1 MSSANAKPLILYIE
15 DDPGSRMLVKRVLES
30 EGYRVAEAVDGL
42 SGIEAAQKHPPDLI
56 LLDVNLGAVSG
67 HEVATKLKSIPST
80 SRIPIVALTA
90 ATVKGDRERAL
101 VAGCDGYIAKPVD
114 VDTLPEQVRKFL
126 GGAHETVGT
135 EERAEKLEEYSRSL
149 VDRLQTNII
158 ELQKANEELRRVDK
172 MKSDFVIL
180 ASHELRTPLTLVY
193 GYVNLLKMEL
203 GQLPPAGRERLD
215 DITRRLTEA
224 SARLAELYD
233 TIINV
238 SLIDSNRLDLALKPI
253 DLFGVITSVVNDV
266 GPIVRQR
273 NLRLTTQDFRG
284 LPRIHADPDY
294 LRRAIANLV
303 NNAIKYT
310 PDAGTIDIAYV
321 RRADTIDIVV
331 ADTGIGIDRSDQ
343 ERIFQKFVV
352 AEDIMQHSTSQS
364 SFLGG
369 GMGLGLTVV
378 RGIVEAHGGRVW
390 VESEGR
396 DPDRLPGAT
405 FHVLLPMPG
414 KSE

>member
-1 MSSANAKPLILYIE
+1 
-15 DDPGSRMLVKRVLES
+15 
-30 EGYRVAEAVDGL
+30 
-42 SGIEAAQKHPPDLI
+42 
-56 LLDVNLGAVSG
+56 
-67 HEVATKLKSIPST
+67 
-80 SRIPIVALTA
+80 
-90 ATVKGDRERAL
+90 
-101 VAGCDGYIAKPVD
+101 
-114 VDTLPEQVRKFL
+114 
-126 GGAHETVGT
+126 
-135 EERAEKLEEYSRSL
+135 
-149 VDRLQTNII
+149 
-158 ELQKANEELRRVDK
+158 
-172 MKSDFVIL
+172 
-180 ASHELRTPLTLVY
+180 
-193 GYVNLLKMEL
+193 
-203 GQLPPAGRERLD
+203 
-215 DITRRLTEA
+215 
-224 SARLAELYD
+224 LAELYD

-284 LPRIHADPDY
+284 LPKINADPDY

-310 PDAGTIDIAYV
+310 PDEGTIGIAYV
-321 RRADTIDIVV
+321 RRADTIDIII

-352 AEDIMQHSTSQS
+352 AEDIMQHSTSKS

-390 VESEGR
+390 AESEGR
-396 DPDRLPGAT
+396 DPDRLPGAK
-405 FHVLLPMPG
+405 FHVLLPMP
-414 KSE
+414 KKPE